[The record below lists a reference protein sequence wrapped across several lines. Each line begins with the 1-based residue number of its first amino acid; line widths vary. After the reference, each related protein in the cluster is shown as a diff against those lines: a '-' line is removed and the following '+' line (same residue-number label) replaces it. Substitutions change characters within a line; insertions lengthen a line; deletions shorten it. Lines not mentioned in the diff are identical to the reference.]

1 MPDDAPA
8 PDPADAHATV
18 TRLLHA
24 ASDGDSG
31 ALDRLFPIVYD
42 ELRRLAR
49 VVRRGKAGQTLNT
62 TALVHEAYLKL
73 TPSREMDWNDR
84 KHFMRVAA
92 RAMRQVLVSAA
103 RKRTALKRG
112 GDEVDVSF
120 DEAVHGSTVR
130 LDRFLALDDL
140 LTRFEAVAPRQAK
153 VVECRFFA
161 GLTIPETAD
170 ALDVSEATVNRDWR
184 AARAWLA
191 ARLKGEDV

>member
-1 MPDDAPA
+1 MPDAPL
-8 PDPADAHATV
+8 PDPAADAHATV

-24 ASDGDSG
+24 ASDGDSD

-73 TPSREMDWNDR
+73 TPSRGMDWNDR

-112 GDEVDVSF
+112 GGEVDVTF
-120 DEAVHGSTVR
+120 DEGLHGRAVR

-140 LTRFEAVAPRQAK
+140 LTQLEAVAPRQAK

-191 ARLKGEDV
+191 ARLKDEDV